1 MSAFDFFAPRA
12 SHSCKFTTPGDTHT
26 GTIIEVGDA
35 RQATEFG
42 SNEPAFWDR
51 EKTRPKMQVAVTLDT
66 AERDPQDASD
76 TGKRTLWVVE
86 DGRSGSILSAIR
98 QAVHQAGA
106 GTIDI
111 GGQLTVAF
119 SGFGPN
125 SKNPAN
131 PRKVYSAS
139 YVPPAPAGGM
149 FTSQEP
155 AQPAAAPAAPVAP
168 APVAQPAPAAPAPV
182 AQPAAAPAAP
192 VAPAPVAQPAPAAPA
207 PVAQPAAPA
216 TPAPVPAVPEAVR
229 NAVSA
234 LIATGQSDE
243 QIAATLAGT
252 GLPVT
257 AETVAAVRGA

>member
-12 SHSCKFTTPGDTHT
+12 SHSWKFTNPGDTHT
-26 GTIIEVGDA
+26 GTITEVSDA

-66 AERDPQDASD
+66 AERDPQDAND

-119 SGFGPN
+119 SGFDPN

-131 PRKVYSAS
+131 PRKIYAAS

-149 FTSQEP
+149 FTNQAP
-155 AQPAAAPAAPVAP
+155 AQPVAQPVAAPATP
-168 APVAQPAPAAPAPV
+168 APAPAAPA
-182 AQPAAAPAAP
+182 QP
-192 VAPAPVAQPAPAAPA
+192 VAPAPAQP
-207 PVAQPAAPA
+207 VAPA
-216 TPAPVPAVPEAVR
+216 TPAPVPAVPDAVR
-229 NAVSA
+229 QAVTA
-234 LIATGQSDE
+234 LIGTGQSDE

-257 AETVAAVRGA
+257 TETVATIRAAAA

>member
-12 SHSCKFTTPGDTHT
+12 SHSWKFTNPGDTHT
-26 GTIIEVGDA
+26 GTIIEVSDA

-42 SNEPAFWDR
+42 SNEPAYWDR

-119 SGFGPN
+119 SGFDPN

-131 PRKVYSAS
+131 PRKIYAAS

-149 FTSQEP
+149 FTNQAP
-155 AQPAAAPAAPVAP
+155 AQ
-168 APVAQPAPAAPAPV
+168 PVAQPAPATPA
-182 AQPAAAPAAP
+182 
-192 VAPAPVAQPAPAAPA
+192 PAPAAPA
-207 PVAQPAAPA
+207 QPVAPAPAAQPVAAPA
-216 TPAPVPAVPEAVR
+216 TPAPVPAVPDAVR
-229 NAVSA
+229 QAVTA
-234 LIATGQSDE
+234 LIATGQADE

-257 AETVAAVRGA
+257 TETVATIRATAA

>member
-12 SHSCKFTTPGDTHT
+12 SHSWKFTTPGDTHT
-26 GTIIEVGDA
+26 GTITEVSDA
-35 RQATEFG
+35 RQATEYG
-42 SNEPAFWDR
+42 SNELAYWDKER
-51 EKTRPKMQVAVTLDT
+51 TRPKMQVAVTLDT
-66 AERDPQDASD
+66 AERDPQDAND

-111 GGQLTVAF
+111 GGQLTVTF
-119 SGFGPN
+119 SGFDPN

-131 PRKVYSAS
+131 PRKIYSAS

-149 FTSQEP
+149 FTNQAP
-155 AQPAAAPAAPVAP
+155 AQ
-168 APVAQPAPAAPAPV
+168 PVAQPAPAHPV
-182 AQPAAAPAAP
+182 AA
-192 VAPAPVAQPAPAAPA
+192 PAPAAPA
-207 PVAQPAAPA
+207 APAQPVAPAPAQPVAAPA
-216 TPAPVPAVPEAVR
+216 TPAPVPAVPDAVR
-229 NAVSA
+229 QAVTA
-234 LIATGQSDE
+234 LIATGQTDE

-257 AETVAAVRGA
+257 AETVATIRATA

>member
-12 SHSCKFTTPGDTHT
+12 SHSWKFTNPGDTHT
-26 GTIIEVGDA
+26 GTITEVSDA

-42 SNEPAFWDR
+42 SNEPAYWDR

-66 AERDPQDASD
+66 TERDPQDAND

-98 QAVHQAGA
+98 QAVHQVGA

-111 GGQLTVAF
+111 GGQLTVTF
-119 SGFGPN
+119 SGFDPN

-131 PRKVYSAS
+131 PRKVYTAA
-139 YVPPAPAGGM
+139 YQAPAPAGGM
-149 FTSQEP
+149 FTSQAP
-155 AQPAAAPAAPVAP
+155 AQPAA
-168 APVAQPAPAAPAPV
+168 PAPAAPAP
-182 AQPAAAPAAP
+182 AQPVPAAQP
-192 VAPAPVAQPAPAAPA
+192 VAAS
-207 PVAQPAAPA
+207 A
-216 TPAPVPAVPEAVR
+216 TPAPVPAVPDAVR
-229 NAVSA
+229 QAVTA
-234 LIATGQSDE
+234 LIGTGQADE

-257 AETVAAVRGA
+257 AETVATIRATAA

>member
-12 SHSCKFTTPGDTHT
+12 SHSWKFTNPGDTHT
-26 GTIIEVGDA
+26 GTITEVSDA
-35 RQATEFG
+35 RQATEYG
-42 SNEPAFWDR
+42 SNEPAYWDKER
-51 EKTRPKMQVAVTLDT
+51 TRPKMQVAVTLDT
-66 AERDPQDASD
+66 TERDPQDAND

-119 SGFGPN
+119 SGFDPN

-131 PRKVYSAS
+131 PRKIYSAS

-149 FTSQEP
+149 FTNQAP
-155 AQPAAAPAAPVAP
+155 AQPAV
-168 APVAQPAPAAPAPV
+168 PAPAAPA
-182 AQPAAAPAAP
+182 QP
-192 VAPAPVAQPAPAAPA
+192 VAPAPAAQP
-207 PVAQPAAPA
+207 VAPA
-216 TPAPVPAVPEAVR
+216 TPAPVPAVPDAVR
-229 NAVSA
+229 QAVTA
-234 LIATGQSDE
+234 LIGTGQSDE

-257 AETVAAVRGA
+257 AETVATIRATAA

>member
-12 SHSCKFTTPGDTHT
+12 SHSWKFTNPGNTHT
-26 GTIIEVGDA
+26 GTITEVSDA
-35 RQATEFG
+35 RQATEYG
-42 SNEPAFWDR
+42 SNELAYWDKER
-51 EKTRPKMQVAVTLDT
+51 TRPKMQVAVTLDT
-66 AERDPQDASD
+66 AERDPQDAND

-111 GGQLTVAF
+111 GGQLTVTF
-119 SGFGPN
+119 SGFDPN

-131 PRKVYSAS
+131 PRKIYAAA

-149 FTSQEP
+149 FTNQ
-155 AQPAAAPAAPVAP
+155 AAAPAPAAPAAPAQPVAP
-168 APVAQPAPAAPAPV
+168 APVAQPAA
-182 AQPAAAPAAP
+182 
-192 VAPAPVAQPAPAAPA
+192 PAPAAQ
-207 PVAQPAAPA
+207 PVAAPA
-216 TPAPVPAVPEAVR
+216 TPAPVPAVPDAVR
-229 NAVSA
+229 QAVTA
-234 LIATGQSDE
+234 LIATGQADE

-257 AETVAAVRGA
+257 AETVATIRAAA

>member
-12 SHSCKFTTPGDTHT
+12 SRSWKFATPGDTHT
-26 GTIIEVGDA
+26 GTITEVSDA
-35 RQATEFG
+35 RQATEYG
-42 SNEPAFWDR
+42 SNELAYWDKER
-51 EKTRPKMQVAVTLDT
+51 TRPKMQVAVTLDT
-66 AERDPQDASD
+66 AERDPQDAND

-119 SGFGPN
+119 SGFDPN

-131 PRKVYSAS
+131 PRKIYSAS

-149 FTSQEP
+149 FTSQAP
-155 AQPAAAPAAPVAP
+155 AQ
-168 APVAQPAPAAPAPV
+168 
-182 AQPAAAPAAP
+182 
-192 VAPAPVAQPAPAAPA
+192 

-216 TPAPVPAVPEAVR
+216 PAAPAPAPAAPAQPVAPAPAAQPAPTPAPAPVPAVPDAVR
-229 NAVSA
+229 QAVTA
-234 LIATGQSDE
+234 LIATGQTDE

-257 AETVAAVRGA
+257 AETVATIRATAA

>member
-12 SHSCKFTTPGDTHT
+12 SHSWKFTNPGDTHT
-26 GTIIEVGDA
+26 GTITEVSDA

-42 SNEPAFWDR
+42 SNEPAYWDR

-66 AERDPQDASD
+66 AERDPQDAND

-111 GGQLTVAF
+111 GGQLTVTF
-119 SGFGPN
+119 SGFDPN

-131 PRKVYSAS
+131 PRKIYSAS

-149 FTSQEP
+149 FTNQAA
-155 AQPAAAPAAPVAP
+155 AQPVA
-168 APVAQPAPAAPAPV
+168 PAPAAPAAP
-182 AQPAAAPAAP
+182 AQP
-192 VAPAPVAQPAPAAPA
+192 V
-207 PVAQPAAPA
+207 APA
-216 TPAPVPAVPEAVR
+216 TPAPIPAVPDAVR
-229 NAVSA
+229 QAVTA
-234 LIATGQSDE
+234 LIGTGQSDE

-252 GLPVT
+252 SLPVT
-257 AETVAAVRGA
+257 AETVATIRATAA

>member
-12 SHSCKFTTPGDTHT
+12 SHSWKFTNPGDTHT
-26 GTIIEVGDA
+26 GTITEVSDA
-35 RQATEFG
+35 RQASEFG

-66 AERDPQDASD
+66 AERDPQDAND

-119 SGFGPN
+119 SGFDPN

-131 PRKVYSAS
+131 PRKIYAAS

-149 FTSQEP
+149 FTNQAP
-155 AQPAAAPAAPVAP
+155 AQPAAPAPAAPAP
-168 APVAQPAPAAPAPV
+168 APVAQPV
-182 AQPAAAPAAP
+182 
-192 VAPAPVAQPAPAAPA
+192 
-207 PVAQPAAPA
+207 AAPA
-216 TPAPVPAVPEAVR
+216 TPAPVPAVPDAVR
-229 NAVSA
+229 QAVTA
-234 LIATGQSDE
+234 LIATGQTDE

-257 AETVAAVRGA
+257 TETVATIRATAA

>member
-12 SHSCKFTTPGDTHT
+12 SHSWKFTNPGDTHT
-26 GTIIEVGDA
+26 GTITEVSDA

-42 SNEPAFWDR
+42 SNEPAYWDR

-66 AERDPQDASD
+66 AERDPQDVND

-119 SGFGPN
+119 SGFDPN

-131 PRKVYSAS
+131 PRKIYAAS

-149 FTSQEP
+149 FTNQAP
-155 AQPAAAPAAPVAP
+155 AQPVAA
-168 APVAQPAPAAPAPV
+168 PAPAAQPV
-182 AQPAAAPAAP
+182 AAPA
-192 VAPAPVAQPAPAAPA
+192 
-207 PVAQPAAPA
+207 
-216 TPAPVPAVPEAVR
+216 PAPVPAVPDAVR
-229 NAVSA
+229 QAVTA
-234 LIATGQSDE
+234 LIATGQTDE

-257 AETVAAVRGA
+257 AETVATIRAAA

>member
-12 SHSCKFTTPGDTHT
+12 SHSWKFTTPGDTHT
-26 GTIIEVGDA
+26 GTITEVGDA
-35 RQATEFG
+35 RQATEYG
-42 SNEPAFWDR
+42 SNELAYWDKER
-51 EKTRPKMQVAVTLDT
+51 TRPKMQVAVTLDT
-66 AERDPQDASD
+66 AERDPQDAND

-111 GGQLTVAF
+111 GGQLTVTF
-119 SGFGPN
+119 SGFDPN

-131 PRKVYSAS
+131 PRKIYAAS

-149 FTSQEP
+149 FTHQEP
-155 AQPAAAPAAPVAP
+155 AQPAVAPVAPAAPAPAPVQPAAAPVAP
-168 APVAQPAPAAPAPV
+168 A
-182 AQPAAAPAAP
+182 
-192 VAPAPVAQPAPAAPA
+192 
-207 PVAQPAAPA
+207 AAPA
-216 TPAPVPAVPEAVR
+216 TPAPVPAVPDAVR
-229 NAVSA
+229 QAVTA
-234 LIATGQSDE
+234 LIGTGQADE

-257 AETVAAVRGA
+257 AETVATIRAAA

>member
-12 SHSCKFTTPGDTHT
+12 SHSWKFVSPGDTHT
-26 GTIIEVGDA
+26 GTITEVSDA

-42 SNEPAFWDR
+42 SNEPAYWDR

-66 AERDPQDASD
+66 SERDPQDAND

-98 QAVHQAGA
+98 QAVHQVGA

-111 GGQLTVAF
+111 GGQLTVTF
-119 SGFGPN
+119 SGFDPN

-149 FTSQEP
+149 FTNQAP
-155 AQPAAAPAAPVAP
+155 AQPVAPAAAPAQPV
-168 APVAQPAPAAPAPV
+168 
-182 AQPAAAPAAP
+182 
-192 VAPAPVAQPAPAAPA
+192 
-207 PVAQPAAPA
+207 AAPA
-216 TPAPVPAVPEAVR
+216 TPAPVPAVPDAVR
-229 NAVSA
+229 QAVTA
-234 LIATGQSDE
+234 LIGTGQADE

-257 AETVAAVRGA
+257 AETVATIRAAA

>member
-12 SHSCKFTTPGDTHT
+12 SHSWKFTNPGDTHT
-26 GTIIEVGDA
+26 GTITEVSDA

-42 SNEPAFWDR
+42 SNEPAYWDR

-66 AERDPQDASD
+66 TERDPQDAND

-119 SGFGPN
+119 SGFDPN

-131 PRKVYSAS
+131 PRKIYAAS

-149 FTSQEP
+149 FTNQAP
-155 AQPAAAPAAPVAP
+155 AQPAAAPAPAAPTAPAQPVAP
-168 APVAQPAPAAPAPV
+168 ASVAQPAPAAPAP
-182 AQPAAAPAAP
+182 AQP
-192 VAPAPVAQPAPAAPA
+192 V
-207 PVAQPAAPA
+207 AAPA
-216 TPAPVPAVPEAVR
+216 TPAPVPAVPDAVR
-229 NAVSA
+229 QAVTA
-234 LIATGQSDE
+234 LIATGQTDE

-257 AETVAAVRGA
+257 TETVATIRAAA

>member
-12 SHSCKFTTPGDTHT
+12 SHSWKFTNPGDTHT
-26 GTIIEVGDA
+26 GTITEVSDA

-42 SNEPAFWDR
+42 SNEPAYWDR

-66 AERDPQDASD
+66 PERDPQDAND

-98 QAVHQAGA
+98 QAVHQVGA

-111 GGQLTVAF
+111 GGQLTVTF
-119 SGFGPN
+119 SGFDPN

-131 PRKVYSAS
+131 PRKVYTAA
-139 YVPPAPAGGM
+139 YQAPAPAGGM
-149 FTSQEP
+149 FTNQAP
-155 AQPAAAPAAPVAP
+155 AQ
-168 APVAQPAPAAPAPV
+168 PV
-182 AQPAAAPAAP
+182 AQPAAAPTPAAPAQP
-192 VAPAPVAQPAPAAPA
+192 VAPAPAAQPA
-207 PVAQPAAPA
+207 AAPA
-216 TPAPVPAVPEAVR
+216 TPAPVPAVPDAVR
-229 NAVSA
+229 QAVTA
-234 LIATGQSDE
+234 LIATGQADE

-257 AETVAAVRGA
+257 AETVATIRATAA

>member
-12 SHSCKFTTPGDTHT
+12 SHSWKFTNPGDTHT
-26 GTIIEVGDA
+26 GTITEVSDA
-35 RQATEFG
+35 RQATEYG
-42 SNEPAFWDR
+42 SNELAYWDKER
-51 EKTRPKMQVAVTLDT
+51 TRPKMQVAVTLDT

-111 GGQLTVAF
+111 GGQLTVTF
-119 SGFGPN
+119 SGFDPN
-125 SKNPAN
+125 SKNPQN
-131 PRKVYSAS
+131 PRKIYTAS

-149 FTSQEP
+149 FTNQAP
-155 AQPAAAPAAPVAP
+155 AQPAA
-168 APVAQPAPAAPAPV
+168 
-182 AQPAAAPAAP
+182 
-192 VAPAPVAQPAPAAPA
+192 PAPAAPA

-216 TPAPVPAVPEAVR
+216 AQPAPAPAPAPVAAPATPAPVPAVPDAVR
-229 NAVSA
+229 QAVTA
-234 LIATGQSDE
+234 LIGTGQTDE

-257 AETVAAVRGA
+257 AETVATIRAAA

>member
-12 SHSCKFTTPGDTHT
+12 SHSWKFTNPGDTHT
-26 GTIIEVGDA
+26 GTITEVSDA
-35 RQATEFG
+35 RQATEYG
-42 SNEPAFWDR
+42 SNELAYWDKER
-51 EKTRPKMQVAVTLDT
+51 TRPKMQVAVTLDT
-66 AERDPQDASD
+66 AERDPQDAND

-119 SGFGPN
+119 SGFDPN

-131 PRKVYSAS
+131 PRKIYSAS

-149 FTSQEP
+149 FTNQ
-155 AQPAAAPAAPVAP
+155 APAA
-168 APVAQPAPAAPAPV
+168 APAAPAPV
-182 AQPAAAPAAP
+182 APAA
-192 VAPAPVAQPAPAAPA
+192 PAPAAPA
-207 PVAQPAAPA
+207 AHAPV
-216 TPAPVPAVPEAVR
+216 APVPAVPDAVR
-229 NAVSA
+229 QAVTA
-234 LIATGQSDE
+234 LIGTGQDDAT
-243 QIAATLAGT
+243 IAATLAGT

-257 AETVAAVRGA
+257 TETVATIRAAA

>member
-12 SHSCKFTTPGDTHT
+12 SHSWKFTNPGDTHT
-26 GTIIEVGDA
+26 GTITEVSDA
-35 RQATEFG
+35 RQATEYG
-42 SNEPAFWDR
+42 SNELAYWDKER
-51 EKTRPKMQVAVTLDT
+51 TRPKMQVAVTLDT
-66 AERDPQDASD
+66 TERDPQDAND

-111 GGQLTVAF
+111 GGQLTVTF
-119 SGFGPN
+119 SGFDPN

-131 PRKVYSAS
+131 PRKIYAAS

-149 FTSQEP
+149 FTNQEP
-155 AQPAAAPAAPVAP
+155 AQPVAA
-168 APVAQPAPAAPAPV
+168 PAPAAPAP
-182 AQPAAAPAAP
+182 APAAPAQP
-192 VAPAPVAQPAPAAPA
+192 VAPAPAQP
-207 PVAQPAAPA
+207 VAAPA
-216 TPAPVPAVPEAVR
+216 TPAPVPAVPDAVR
-229 NAVSA
+229 QAVTA

-257 AETVAAVRGA
+257 AETVATIRAAA

>member
-12 SHSCKFTTPGDTHT
+12 SHSWKFTTPGDAHT
-26 GTIIEVGDA
+26 GTITEVGDA
-35 RQATEFG
+35 RQCTEYG
-42 SNEPAFWDR
+42 SNELAYWDKER
-51 EKTRPKMQVAVTLDT
+51 TRPKMQVAVTLDT
-66 AERDPQDASD
+66 AERDPQDAND

-111 GGQLTVAF
+111 GGQLTVTF
-119 SGFGPN
+119 SGFDPN

-131 PRKVYSAS
+131 PRKVYTAS

-149 FTSQEP
+149 FTNQAP
-155 AQPAAAPAAPVAP
+155 AQPVAQPVAP
-168 APVAQPAPAAPAPV
+168 AAPAPAAPAP
-182 AQPAAAPAAP
+182 APAAPAQP
-192 VAPAPVAQPAPAAPA
+192 VAPAPAAQPA
-207 PVAQPAAPA
+207 VAPA

-229 NAVSA
+229 NAVAA
-234 LIATGQSDE
+234 LIATGQSDD

-257 AETVAAVRGA
+257 AETVAAVRAAS

>member
-12 SHSCKFTTPGDTHT
+12 SHSWKFTNPGDTHT
-26 GTIIEVGDA
+26 GTITEVSDA
-35 RQATEFG
+35 RQATEYG
-42 SNEPAFWDR
+42 SNELAYWDKER
-51 EKTRPKMQVAVTLDT
+51 TRPKMQVAVTLDT
-66 AERDPQDASD
+66 AERDPQDAND

-111 GGQLTVAF
+111 GGQLTVTF
-119 SGFGPN
+119 SGFDPN

-131 PRKVYSAS
+131 PRKIYSAS

-149 FTSQEP
+149 FTNQAP
-155 AQPAAAPAAPVAP
+155 AQ
-168 APVAQPAPAAPAPV
+168 PVAQPAPATPAP
-182 AQPAAAPAAP
+182 APAAP
-192 VAPAPVAQPAPAAPA
+192 AQPAPAAA
-207 PVAQPAAPA
+207 PVAQPVPAPA
-216 TPAPVPAVPEAVR
+216 TLAPVPAVPDAVR
-229 NAVSA
+229 QAVTA
-234 LIATGQSDE
+234 LIGTGQADE

-257 AETVAAVRGA
+257 AETVATIRATAA

>member
-12 SHSCKFTTPGDTHT
+12 SHSWKFTNPGDTHT
-26 GTIIEVGDA
+26 GTITEVSDA
-35 RQATEFG
+35 RQATEYG
-42 SNEPAFWDR
+42 SNELAYWDKER
-51 EKTRPKMQVAVTLDT
+51 TRPKMQVAVTLDT
-66 AERDPQDASD
+66 AERDPQDAND

-119 SGFGPN
+119 SGFDPN

-131 PRKVYSAS
+131 PRKIYSAS

-149 FTSQEP
+149 FTNQAP
-155 AQPAAAPAAPVAP
+155 AQ
-168 APVAQPAPAAPAPV
+168 PAAPAPV
-182 AQPAAAPAAP
+182 AQP
-192 VAPAPVAQPAPAAPA
+192 VAPAAQPAPAP
-207 PVAQPAAPA
+207 AQPVAPA
-216 TPAPVPAVPEAVR
+216 TPAPVPAVPDAVR
-229 NAVSA
+229 QAVTA
-234 LIATGQSDE
+234 LIATGQDDAT
-243 QIAATLAGT
+243 IAATLAGT

-257 AETVAAVRGA
+257 AETVATIRATAA

>member
-12 SHSCKFTTPGDTHT
+12 SHSWKFTNPGDTHT
-26 GTIIEVGDA
+26 GTITEVSDA
-35 RQATEFG
+35 RQATEYG
-42 SNEPAFWDR
+42 SNELAYWDKER
-51 EKTRPKMQVAVTLDT
+51 TRPKMQVAVTLDT
-66 AERDPQDASD
+66 AERDPQDAND

-119 SGFGPN
+119 SGFDPN

-131 PRKVYSAS
+131 PRKVYTAA
-139 YVPPAPAGGM
+139 YQAPAPAGGM
-149 FTSQEP
+149 FTNQEP
-155 AQPAAAPAAPVAP
+155 AQPAV
-168 APVAQPAPAAPAPV
+168 PAPAAPAP
-182 AQPAAAPAAP
+182 APAAPAQP
-192 VAPAPVAQPAPAAPA
+192 VAPAPAQPVPAPAPAAQ
-207 PVAQPAAPA
+207 PVAAPA
-216 TPAPVPAVPEAVR
+216 TPAPVPAVPDAVR
-229 NAVSA
+229 QAVTA
-234 LIATGQSDE
+234 LIATGQADE

-257 AETVAAVRGA
+257 TETVATIRAAA

>member
-12 SHSCKFTTPGDTHT
+12 SHSWKFTNPGDTHT
-26 GTIIEVGDA
+26 GTITEVSDA
-35 RQATEFG
+35 RQATEYG
-42 SNEPAFWDR
+42 SNELAYWDKER
-51 EKTRPKMQVAVTLDT
+51 TRPKMQVAVTLDT
-66 AERDPQDASD
+66 AERDPQDAND

-111 GGQLTVAF
+111 GGQLTVTF
-119 SGFGPN
+119 SGFDPN

-131 PRKVYSAS
+131 PRKIYAAA

-149 FTSQEP
+149 FTSQAP
-155 AQPAAAPAAPVAP
+155 AQPAAAPAPAAP
-168 APVAQPAPAAPAPV
+168 APAPAAPAQPV
-182 AQPAAAPAAP
+182 
-192 VAPAPVAQPAPAAPA
+192 
-207 PVAQPAAPA
+207 AAPA
-216 TPAPVPAVPEAVR
+216 TPAPVPAVPDAVR
-229 NAVSA
+229 QAVTA
-234 LIATGQSDE
+234 LIATGQADE

-257 AETVAAVRGA
+257 AETVATIRATAA

>member
-12 SHSCKFTTPGDTHT
+12 SHSWKFANPGDTHT
-26 GTIIEVGDA
+26 GTITEVSDA
-35 RQATEFG
+35 RQATEYG
-42 SNEPAFWDR
+42 SNELAYWDKER
-51 EKTRPKMQVAVTLDT
+51 TRPKMQVAVTLDT
-66 AERDPQDASD
+66 AERDPQDAND

-119 SGFGPN
+119 SGFDPN

-131 PRKVYSAS
+131 PRKIYAAS

-149 FTSQEP
+149 FTNQAAAP
-155 AQPAAAPAAPVAP
+155 ATPAAPAPAAPAAPAAPVAP
-168 APVAQPAPAAPAPV
+168 APAQPV
-182 AQPAAAPAAP
+182 
-192 VAPAPVAQPAPAAPA
+192 
-207 PVAQPAAPA
+207 APA
-216 TPAPVPAVPEAVR
+216 TPAPVPAVPDAVR
-229 NAVSA
+229 QAVTA
-234 LIATGQSDE
+234 LIATGQADE

-257 AETVAAVRGA
+257 TETVATIRAAA

>member
-12 SHSCKFTTPGDTHT
+12 SHSWKFATPGDTHT
-26 GTIIEVGDA
+26 GTIIEVSDA

-111 GGQLTVAF
+111 GGQLTVTF
-119 SGFGPN
+119 SGFDPN

-131 PRKVYSAS
+131 PRKVYTAS

-149 FTSQEP
+149 FTNQAA
-155 AQPAAAPAAPVAP
+155 AQPVAAPAAPVAP
-168 APVAQPAPAAPAPV
+168 APAAPAAPA
-182 AQPAAAPAAP
+182 QP
-192 VAPAPVAQPAPAAPA
+192 VAPAPAAQP
-207 PVAQPAAPA
+207 VAAPA
-216 TPAPVPAVPEAVR
+216 TPAPVPAVPDAVR
-229 NAVSA
+229 QAVTA
-234 LIATGQSDE
+234 LIATGQTDE

-257 AETVAAVRGA
+257 TETVATIRATAA

>member
-12 SHSCKFTTPGDTHT
+12 SHSWKFTNPGDTHT
-26 GTIIEVGDA
+26 GTITEVSDA
-35 RQATEFG
+35 RQATEYG
-42 SNEPAFWDR
+42 SNELAYWDKER
-51 EKTRPKMQVAVTLDT
+51 TRPKMQVAVTLDT
-66 AERDPQDASD
+66 AERDPQDSND

-111 GGQLTVAF
+111 GGQLTVTF
-119 SGFGPN
+119 SGFDPN

-149 FTSQEP
+149 FTNQAP
-155 AQPAAAPAAPVAP
+155 AQPAAP
-168 APVAQPAPAAPAPV
+168 APVAQPAPAA
-182 AQPAAAPAAP
+182 APAAQP
-192 VAPAPVAQPAPAAPA
+192 V
-207 PVAQPAAPA
+207 AAPA
-216 TPAPVPAVPEAVR
+216 TPAPVPAVPDAVR
-229 NAVSA
+229 QAVTA
-234 LIATGQSDE
+234 LIATDQADE

-257 AETVAAVRGA
+257 AETVATIRATAA

>member
-12 SHSCKFTTPGDTHT
+12 SHSWKFTNPGDTHT
-26 GTIIEVGDA
+26 GTITEVSDA
-35 RQATEFG
+35 RQATEYG
-42 SNEPAFWDR
+42 SNELAYWDKER
-51 EKTRPKMQVAVTLDT
+51 TRPKMQVAVTLDT
-66 AERDPQDASD
+66 TERDPQDAND

-111 GGQLTVAF
+111 GGQLTVTF
-119 SGFGPN
+119 SGFDPN

-131 PRKVYSAS
+131 PRKIYSAS

-149 FTSQEP
+149 FTSQAP
-155 AQPAAAPAAPVAP
+155 AQPVAAPATPAPAPAQPVAP
-168 APVAQPAPAAPAPV
+168 APVAQPAPAAAP
-182 AQPAAAPAAP
+182 AQP
-192 VAPAPVAQPAPAAPA
+192 V
-207 PVAQPAAPA
+207 AAPA
-216 TPAPVPAVPEAVR
+216 TPAPVPAVPDAVR
-229 NAVSA
+229 QAVTA
-234 LIATGQSDE
+234 LIATGQADE

-257 AETVAAVRGA
+257 AETVATIRATAA

>member
-12 SHSCKFTTPGDTHT
+12 SHSWKFTNPGDTHT
-26 GTIIEVGDA
+26 GTITEVSDA
-35 RQATEFG
+35 RQASEFG
-42 SNEPAFWDR
+42 SNEPAYWDR

-66 AERDPQDASD
+66 AERDPQDAND

-119 SGFGPN
+119 SGFDPN

-131 PRKVYSAS
+131 PRKIYSAS

-149 FTSQEP
+149 FTNQAP
-155 AQPAAAPAAPVAP
+155 AQPAA
-168 APVAQPAPAAPAPV
+168 PAPAAPAPV
-182 AQPAAAPAAP
+182 AQP
-192 VAPAPVAQPAPAAPA
+192 VAPAAQPAPAPAPA
-207 PVAQPAAPA
+207 
-216 TPAPVPAVPEAVR
+216 PAPVPAVPDAIRQAVT
-229 NAVSA
+229 A
-234 LIATGQSDE
+234 LIGTGQDDAT
-243 QIAATLAGT
+243 IAATLAGT

-257 AETVAAVRGA
+257 AETVATIRAAA

>member
-12 SHSCKFTTPGDTHT
+12 SHSWKFTNPGDTHT
-26 GTIIEVGDA
+26 GTITEVSDA
-35 RQATEFG
+35 RQATEYG
-42 SNEPAFWDR
+42 SNELAYWDKER
-51 EKTRPKMQVAVTLDT
+51 TRPKMQVAVTLDT
-66 AERDPQDASD
+66 AERDPQDAND

-111 GGQLTVAF
+111 GGQLTVTF
-119 SGFGPN
+119 SGFDPN

-131 PRKVYSAS
+131 PRKVYTAA

-149 FTSQEP
+149 FTNQAP
-155 AQPAAAPAAPVAP
+155 AQPAA
-168 APVAQPAPAAPAPV
+168 PAPAAPAP
-182 AQPAAAPAAP
+182 ATAAPAQL
-192 VAPAPVAQPAPAAPA
+192 VAPAPAAQP
-207 PVAQPAAPA
+207 VAAPA
-216 TPAPVPAVPEAVR
+216 TPAPIPAVPDAVR
-229 NAVSA
+229 QAVTA
-234 LIATGQSDE
+234 LIATGQADE

-257 AETVAAVRGA
+257 AETVATIRAAA

>member
-12 SHSCKFTTPGDTHT
+12 SHSWKFTNPGDTHT
-26 GTIIEVGDA
+26 GTITEVSDA
-35 RQATEFG
+35 RQATEYG
-42 SNEPAFWDR
+42 SNELAYWDKER
-51 EKTRPKMQVAVTLDT
+51 TRPKMQVAVTLDT
-66 AERDPQDASD
+66 TERDPQDAND

-119 SGFGPN
+119 SGFDPN

-131 PRKVYSAS
+131 PRKIYSAS

-149 FTSQEP
+149 FTNQAP
-155 AQPAAAPAAPVAP
+155 AQPVAQPAAAPAPAAPAQPVAP
-168 APVAQPAPAAPAPV
+168 APVAQPAPAATP
-182 AQPAAAPAAP
+182 AQP
-192 VAPAPVAQPAPAAPA
+192 V
-207 PVAQPAAPA
+207 AAPA
-216 TPAPVPAVPEAVR
+216 TPAPVPAVPDAVR
-229 NAVSA
+229 QAVTA
-234 LIATGQSDE
+234 LIATGQVDE

-257 AETVAAVRGA
+257 AETVATIRATAA

>member
-12 SHSCKFTTPGDTHT
+12 SHSWKFANPGDTHT
-26 GTIIEVGDA
+26 GTITEVSDA

-42 SNEPAFWDR
+42 SNEPAYWDR

-66 AERDPQDASD
+66 TERDPQDAND

-111 GGQLTVAF
+111 GGQLTVNF
-119 SGFGPN
+119 SGFDPN

-155 AQPAAAPAAPVAP
+155 AQSAAPVAT
-168 APVAQPAPAAPAPV
+168 
-182 AQPAAAPAAP
+182 
-192 VAPAPVAQPAPAAPA
+192 
-207 PVAQPAAPA
+207 PA
-216 TPAPVPAVPEAVR
+216 TPAPVPAVPDAVR
-229 NAVSA
+229 QAVTA
-234 LIATGQSDE
+234 LIGTGQSDE

-257 AETVAAVRGA
+257 AETVATIRTAAA

>member
-12 SHSCKFTTPGDTHT
+12 SHSWKFANPGDTHT
-26 GTIIEVGDA
+26 GTITEVSDA
-35 RQATEFG
+35 RQATEYG
-42 SNEPAFWDR
+42 SNELAYWDKER
-51 EKTRPKMQVAVTLDT
+51 TRPKMQVAVTLDT
-66 AERDPQDASD
+66 AERDPQDTND

-98 QAVHQAGA
+98 QAVAQVNA

-111 GGQLTVAF
+111 GGQLTVTF
-119 SGFGPN
+119 SGFDPN

-149 FTSQEP
+149 FTSQASAQPVAAPVPAAPAPAAPAP
-155 AQPAAAPAAPVAP
+155 AQPVPAAPVAP
-168 APVAQPAPAAPAPV
+168 APAAQPV
-182 AQPAAAPAAP
+182 
-192 VAPAPVAQPAPAAPA
+192 
-207 PVAQPAAPA
+207 AAPA
-216 TPAPVPAVPEAVR
+216 TPAPVPAVPDAVR
-229 NAVSA
+229 QAVTA
-234 LIATGQSDE
+234 LIATGQADE

-257 AETVAAVRGA
+257 AETVATIRAAA

>member
-12 SHSCKFTTPGDTHT
+12 SHSWKFTNPGDTHT
-26 GTIIEVGDA
+26 GTITEVSDA
-35 RQATEFG
+35 RQATEYG
-42 SNEPAFWDR
+42 SNELAYWDKER
-51 EKTRPKMQVAVTLDT
+51 TRPKMQVAVTLDT
-66 AERDPQDASD
+66 TERDPQDSND

-119 SGFGPN
+119 SGFDPN

-131 PRKVYSAS
+131 PRKIYAAS

-149 FTSQEP
+149 FTNQAP
-155 AQPAAAPAAPVAP
+155 AQP
-168 APVAQPAPAAPAPV
+168 VAQPAVAPAPAAPA
-182 AQPAAAPAAP
+182 APAQP
-192 VAPAPVAQPAPAAPA
+192 VAPAPAAQPAAP
-207 PVAQPAAPA
+207 APA
-216 TPAPVPAVPEAVR
+216 TPAPVPAVPDAVR
-229 NAVSA
+229 QAVTA

-257 AETVAAVRGA
+257 AETVATIRATAA

>member
-12 SHSCKFTTPGDTHT
+12 SHSWKFTNPGDTHT
-26 GTIIEVGDA
+26 GTITEVSDA
-35 RQATEFG
+35 RQATEYG
-42 SNEPAFWDR
+42 SKELAYWDKER
-51 EKTRPKMQVAVTLDT
+51 TRPKMQVAVTLDT
-66 AERDPQDASD
+66 TERDPQDAND

-111 GGQLTVAF
+111 GGQLTVTF
-119 SGFGPN
+119 SGFDPN

-131 PRKVYSAS
+131 PRKIYAAS

-149 FTSQEP
+149 FTNQ
-155 AQPAAAPAAPVAP
+155 AP
-168 APVAQPAPAAPAPV
+168 APVAQPAPAP
-182 AQPAAAPAAP
+182 AAPAQP
-192 VAPAPVAQPAPAAPA
+192 VAPAPAAQP
-207 PVAQPAAPA
+207 VAAPA
-216 TPAPVPAVPEAVR
+216 TPAPVPAVPDAVR
-229 NAVSA
+229 QAVTA
-234 LIATGQSDE
+234 LIATGQADE

-257 AETVAAVRGA
+257 AETVATIRAAA

>member
-12 SHSCKFTTPGDTHT
+12 SHSWKFTNPGDTHT
-26 GTIIEVGDA
+26 GTITEVSDA
-35 RQATEFG
+35 RQATEYG
-42 SNEPAFWDR
+42 SNELAYWDKER
-51 EKTRPKMQVAVTLDT
+51 TRPKMQVAVTLDT
-66 AERDPQDASD
+66 TERDPQDAND

-111 GGQLTVAF
+111 GGQLTVTF
-119 SGFGPN
+119 SGFDPN

-131 PRKVYSAS
+131 PRKIYSAS

-149 FTSQEP
+149 FTNQAPATPAPAPATPAAPAP
-155 AQPAAAPAAPVAP
+155 AQPVPAAPV
-168 APVAQPAPAAPAPV
+168 APAPV

-192 VAPAPVAQPAPAAPA
+192 
-207 PVAQPAAPA
+207 
-216 TPAPVPAVPEAVR
+216 APVPAVPDAVR
-229 NAVSA
+229 QAVTA
-234 LIATGQSDE
+234 LIGTGQADE

-257 AETVAAVRGA
+257 AETVATIRATAA

>member
-12 SHSCKFTTPGDTHT
+12 SHSWKFTNPGDTHT
-26 GTIIEVGDA
+26 GTITEVSDA

-42 SNEPAFWDR
+42 SNEPAYWDR

-66 AERDPQDASD
+66 AERDPQDAND

-98 QAVHQAGA
+98 QAVHQVGA

-111 GGQLTVAF
+111 GGQLTVTF
-119 SGFGPN
+119 SGFDPN

-149 FTSQEP
+149 FTNQ
-155 AQPAAAPAAPVAP
+155 AAAPAP
-168 APVAQPAPAAPAPV
+168 AVPAQPV
-182 AQPAAAPAAP
+182 
-192 VAPAPVAQPAPAAPA
+192 
-207 PVAQPAAPA
+207 AAPA
-216 TPAPVPAVPEAVR
+216 TPAPVPAVPDAVR
-229 NAVSA
+229 QAVTA
-234 LIATGQSDE
+234 LIGTGQADE

-257 AETVAAVRGA
+257 AETVATIRAAAA